1 MEGRS
6 EKRGRVLASRN
17 SLGLQQPGDGRFA
30 VMLMILNP
38 DKVANRDVTLA

>member
-17 SLGLQQPGDGRFA
+17 SLGLQQPGDGRF
-30 VMLMILNP
+30 VGQLMHLDP
-38 DKVANRDVTLA
+38 DSLTDRNVKLA